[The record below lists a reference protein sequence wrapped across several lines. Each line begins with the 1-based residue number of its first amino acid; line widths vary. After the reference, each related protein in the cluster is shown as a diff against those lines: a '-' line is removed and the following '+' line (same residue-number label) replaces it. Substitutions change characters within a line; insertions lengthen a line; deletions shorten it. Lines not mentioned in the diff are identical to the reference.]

1 MCKESKAAEQ
11 TRNNKDSVYYLC
23 SRLCLYVCCLCTEA
37 AEVAGRC
44 ENKYKTQT
52 QLNLQQK

>member
-1 MCKESKAAEQ
+1 MCRESKAAEQ
-11 TRNNKDSVYYLC
+11 TRNNKDSVYYLR
-23 SRLCLYVCCLCTEA
+23 SRLCLYVCLCTEA

-44 ENKYKTQT
+44 ENKYKAQT